1 MSEETLTA
9 DQIAIAEVENT
20 KRITTR
26 DGIVVRVGQSW
37 RNCDKRMYGQIKEVV
52 AVDVRNGKAQL
63 AGPCGI
69 FKSWNSIRRMHRH
82 ATGWELVE

>member
-1 MSEETLTA
+1 MNDQRTPEEFA
-9 DQIAIAEVENT
+9 NT

-26 DGIVVRVGQSW
+26 DGIVVRVGQRW
-37 RNCDKRMYGQIKEVV
+37 RNCDKRTNGQIKTVT

-63 AGPCGI
+63 AWNGF
-69 FKSWNSIRRMHRH
+69 FKSWNSIRRMYRH